1 MQHNYKH
8 TLEAQPPAWTI
19 QLMLH
24 TYWNFSSKNERS
36 VELNTGGEEWRLVKV
51 AGNKPEKSRA
61 VQSSWPASMSAE
73 LSLLGKPRSMFKA
86 LGYWEKK
93 LSSFYHDVFI
103 NVICSLYQGKS
114 MNFAFYYHFIDEEM
128 RVYKVKEV
136 GPSKELDW
144 ASRDLF
150 NPWFWC
156 QLVTAFE
163 NQASIFFFP
172 FKTVLF
178 IHGSVSQVRV
188 RSFGLGCIGCKL
200 QVGLRSTSWVSHAL
214 WTSRPCGAS
223 PHRDMTR
230 RKKGT
235 PWGKRMSSFHCV
247 AADSTPMI
255 KVSQMVK
262 STINE
267 MGKHARLTVAVGE
280 WILTEQ

>member
-1 MQHNYKH
+1 MK
-8 TLEAQPPAWTI
+8 EALNWI
-19 QLMLH
+19 LGE
-24 TYWNFSSKNERS
+24 KNEDWWRWQGTSQRS
-36 VELNTGGEEWRLVKV
+36 
-51 AGNKPEKSRA
+51 PEQSRA
-61 VQSSWPASMSAE
+61 AGQRPCLRSSACLENQEACSKLWDIE
-73 LSLLGKPRSMFKA
+73 K
-86 LGYWEKK
+86 KK

-103 NVICSLYQGKS
+103 NVICSLYEGKS

-230 RKKGT
+230 HKKGT